1 MEGACHGDARST
13 RRQEAV
19 KQGRQQAAGIETS
32 AYRGFARYREE
43 ARSGQLAGHRRRVTP
58 PMRVTRLRCHDSSC
72 AACARH
78 RMAQASA
85 QGVHG
90 ASRGRQTVWLHGSSA
105 TRGRIAVQYQR
116 DRRRIGTGRC
126 LVRASTGTARNACA
140 LQSSR
145 SHECMLVC
153 AAHRVHLAIVTRDV
167 PPCRQCTRRFR
178 PGFAQAYSR
187 RCRTGCVNYGVH
199 ACAAPARQHANRSGD
214 RRTVY
219 SRLAAGWR
227 KRIQR
232 RVGESK
238 FDAGKKVSERRR
250 NLVVDTK
257 GLLIAVTIIAASA
270 RDRDAATAVA
280 AQTCANSPRL
290 ETLNTD
296 GAYAGKCTHHIKE
309 AHHIRIEVGR
319 RPDKHDRNAA

>member
-1 MEGACHGDARST
+1 
-13 RRQEAV
+13 
-19 KQGRQQAAGIETS
+19 
-32 AYRGFARYREE
+32 
-43 ARSGQLAGHRRRVTP
+43 
-58 PMRVTRLRCHDSSC
+58 MRVTRLRCHDSSC

-105 TRGRIAVQYQR
+105 TRGHIAVQYQR
-116 DRRRIGTGRC
+116 DRRRMGTGRC

-153 AAHRVHLAIVTRDV
+153 AAHRVRLAIVTRDV
-167 PPCRQCTRRFR
+167 PPLQAVYKALSPWVCAGFFEKMQDRLRELWRARMRR
-178 PGFAQAYSR
+178 AS
-187 RCRTGCVNYGVH
+187 T
-199 ACAAPARQHANRSGD
+199 PARQHANRSGD

-219 SRLAAGWR
+219 SRLAAGWP

-238 FDAGKKVSERRR
+238 FDAGKKVSEIRR
-250 NLVVDTK
+250 NLVVDTM
-257 GLLIAVTIIAASA
+257 GLLIAVTITAASA
-270 RDRDAATAVA
+270 PDRDAATAVA
-280 AQTCANSPRL
+280 AQTCATSPRL

-309 AHHIRIEVGR
+309 AHHIRVEVGR
-319 RPDKHDRNAA
+319 RPDEHDRNAA